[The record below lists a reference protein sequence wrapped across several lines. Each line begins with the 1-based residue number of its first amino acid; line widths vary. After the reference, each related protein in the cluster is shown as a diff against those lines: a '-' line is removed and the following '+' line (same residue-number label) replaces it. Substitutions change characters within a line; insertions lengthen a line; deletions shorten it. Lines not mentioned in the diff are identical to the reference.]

1 MKKKIA
7 NRKEGK
13 LKEYRNKKAIECQS
27 AIVTKD
33 KIKKNSRYR

>member
-33 KIKKNSRYR
+33 KINGRYR